1 MLFRRDEFTMNSP
14 TLSKLTAKLANFYS
28 QRRTPANK
36 RARDEAR
43 LAARNSPYKKRQ
55 ECGIISYYS
64 SLANSHNWE
73 AYALGNNYT
82 SGSGTSG
89 NSSSFVSRREMRAT
103 NTTGAL
109 PVISTGR
116 TYTSS
121 FDIEELIESLHELF
135 ALDRQTASQQ
145 DSTRCGICYM
155 HFSVGSLV
163 YREEEGFYI
172 CKNCERT
179 LGKQKLPMLRRQ
191 QKQ

>member
-1 MLFRRDEFTMNSP
+1 
-14 TLSKLTAKLANFYS
+14 
-28 QRRTPANK
+28 
-36 RARDEAR
+36 
-43 LAARNSPYKKRQ
+43 
-55 ECGIISYYS
+55 
-64 SLANSHNWE
+64 
-73 AYALGNNYT
+73 LGNNYT

-89 NSSSFVSRREMRAT
+89 NSNAFVSRREMRAT
-103 NTTGAL
+103 NATGAL

-121 FDIEELIESLHELF
+121 FDIEELIASLHELF

-155 HFSVGSLV
+155 HFSVSSLV

-179 LGKQKLPMLRRQ
+179 LGKQKIPMLRRQ
-191 QKQ
+191 QKQQ

>member
-1 MLFRRDEFTMNSP
+1 
-14 TLSKLTAKLANFYS
+14 
-28 QRRTPANK
+28 
-36 RARDEAR
+36 
-43 LAARNSPYKKRQ
+43 
-55 ECGIISYYS
+55 
-64 SLANSHNWE
+64 
-73 AYALGNNYT
+73 LGNNYT
-82 SGSGTSG
+82 SGSGMSG

-116 TYTSS
+116 TYASS
-121 FDIEELIESLHELF
+121 FDVEELIASLHELF

-155 HFSVGSLV
+155 HFSVSSLV
-163 YREEEGFYI
+163 YREEEGFYV

>member
-1 MLFRRDEFTMNSP
+1 MQQPCPLE
-14 TLSKLTAKLANFYS
+14 
-28 QRRTPANK
+28 
-36 RARDEAR
+36 
-43 LAARNSPYKKRQ
+43 NSPYKKRH
-55 ECGIISYYS
+55 EYGIINYYS

-116 TYTSS
+116 TYASS
-121 FDIEELIESLHELF
+121 FDIEELIASLHELF

-155 HFSVGSLV
+155 HFSVSSLV